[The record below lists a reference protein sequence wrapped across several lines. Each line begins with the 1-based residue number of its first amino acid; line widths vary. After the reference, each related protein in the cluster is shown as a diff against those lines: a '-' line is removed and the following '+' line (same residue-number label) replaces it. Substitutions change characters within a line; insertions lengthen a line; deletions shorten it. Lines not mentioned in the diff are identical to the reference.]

1 MSFTPTTH
9 NASYEAIS
17 ATNPSISA
25 AGKVVLITGAE
36 SGIGNAASFSFATA
50 GAKALIL
57 LGRRVELL
65 EQVAK
70 SIHEKGLDTE
80 TACFAV
86 DVCDEQGVK
95 STLNQIV
102 SKFGRIDI
110 VIHAAGAL
118 PPLGPLATVPLDDLW
133 RAFEVN
139 IKGFLTLAQAMLAV
153 TTSGQEGASQPVL
166 IVLNTAGSIMP
177 PLPGMGGYVASKM
190 SSLKLAEY
198 LASENKNKLRVIS
211 VHPGLIQT
219 PMAEELE
226 KAGLRFPY
234 DDISLPSDFLVWAAS
249 QEAAFLNGKFVFA
262 NWDVEELKAS
272 AGKIEG
278 DADLSLMLR
287 GL

>member
-1 MSFTPTTH
+1 MSYTPTAH
-9 NASYEAIS
+9 SVSYEAIS

-25 AGKVVLITGAE
+25 AGKVVLITGAG
-36 SGIGNAASFSFATA
+36 SGIGNSASFAFAKA

-80 TACFAV
+80 TACYAV
-86 DVCDEQGVK
+86 DVCDEQVVK
-95 STLNQIV
+95 STLSQTV
-102 SKFGRIDI
+102 FKYGRIDI

-153 TTSGQEGASQPVL
+153 TTSDQESPSHPVV

-198 LASENKNKLRVIS
+198 LASENKDKLRFIS
-211 VHPGLIQT
+211 
-219 PMAEELE
+219 
-226 KAGLRFPY
+226 AGLKCPY
-234 DDISLPSDFLVWAAS
+234 DDISLPADFLVWAAS

-278 DADLSLMLR
+278 GADLSLMLR